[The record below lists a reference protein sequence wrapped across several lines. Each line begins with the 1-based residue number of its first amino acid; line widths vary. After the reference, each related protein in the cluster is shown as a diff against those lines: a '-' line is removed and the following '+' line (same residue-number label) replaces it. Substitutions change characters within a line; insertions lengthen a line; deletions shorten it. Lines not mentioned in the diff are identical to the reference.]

1 MGQGPQIGAPCP
13 AFSVVDTH
21 GDAITEQD
29 LRGGPALLIFYPFA
43 FTPICDSELT
53 ALEERIREF
62 DDVAILAISC
72 DPPASV
78 RAWQEEKDFSFAM
91 ASDFW
96 PHGAAARTLGVFDPE
111 TGHATRGSFV
121 LDAAGTVTWSVHSP
135 AGAGRSVDDYLLALE
150 PHRDGR
156 DLDD

>member
-21 GDAITEQD
+21 GETITDQD
-29 LRGGPALLIFYPFA
+29 LHGGSALLVFYPFA
-43 FTPICDSELT
+43 FTQICDSELT

-72 DPPASV
+72 DSPAAV
-78 RAWQEEKDFSFAM
+78 RAWQEDRDFSFAM

-96 PHGAAARTLGVFDPE
+96 PHGAAARAFGVFNPE
-111 TGHATRGSFV
+111 AGHAIRGSFV
-121 LDAAGTVTWSVHSP
+121 LDRTGDVVWSVRSS
-135 AGAGRSVDDYLLALE
+135 AGLGRSVDDYLRALE
-150 PHRDGR
+150 PHREVGHQ
-156 DLDD
+156 